1 MHSSEITEI
10 SPEFDSPEVQK
21 AIQILL
27 KGTKL
32 ERRLFLGVYILLL
45 GLMMAVP
52 SHSHSLSNLMF
63 YIISGFFFV
72 GSSLASF
79 VVRRKRV
86 HEAYN
91 LLMKVNDVRVIPVFN
106 KIKRLKIGFYP
117 VEIEKRL
124 IYLYSFLTAIDVNLI
139 SEQEK
144 RGCALEVINLVH
156 QAHDKYE
163 NAPKNEAV
171 IEEIRWRVRLLALA
185 GGEKEYRQIV
195 NLETARMGNGTPR
208 GNP

>member
-1 MHSSEITEI
+1 MHSSEITETA
-10 SPEFDSPEVQK
+10 PEFDSPEVQK
-21 AIQILL
+21 AIQTLL
-27 KGTKL
+27 KGTRL
-32 ERRLFLGVYILLL
+32 ERRLHQSVLGILLL
-45 GLMMAVP
+45 GYMFVSPHDHVKSKILIVALT
-52 SHSHSLSNLMF
+52 SITFGGDYFASL
-63 YIISGFFFV
+63 
-72 GSSLASF
+72 

-156 QAHDKYE
+156 RAHGEYE
-163 NAPKNEAV
+163 NAPRTESV
-171 IEEIRWRVRLLALA
+171 IEEIRWRTRLLAMA